1 MKRIYFTLVL
11 GLFLIPTILIA
22 QTVSISGQ
30 VTRHNG
36 DPVPDI
42 EVNCDGN
49 VTTDVDGNFEFTDVA
64 LNYSCDLIPNGVF
77 DKFEEVTVL
86 DAVLMSQHILQ
97 ISSLTNMYQRLAC
110 DVNNTLSITSL
121 DVLKVIQLALRID
134 NSIQENWRFI
144 DADYDFSN
152 PGLSNPGYITVNAMD
167 TITDADFIAI
177 KRGDPAISPD
187 YMPAP
192 PAASSP
198 VFTISNES
206 FQVGEEVQFEVT
218 VEDFSGIIGIQQT
231 FKWDP
236 SVLEFQSA
244 AGTLENGININD
256 TEVAQGLLPSLSTL
270 SSLQILDGEVIM
282 TLNFKA
288 LVAIPNSTE
297 VLFFSDEITARQV
310 VWQNPVD
317 DELFIVD
324 GEYLNG
330 EGTTRI
336 VNAPKGLESFQ
347 IFPNPVEASFYV
359 KALLQNA
366 EYFEISIVN
375 VLGQKVYVE
384 KFDQKELLHEIGFS
398 KFTAGTYFLSLK
410 TADGIQTESFV
421 KN

>member
-1 MKRIYFTLVL
+1 MKKNYLALVV
-11 GLFLIPTILIA
+11 GLFFFPTLLIS

-36 DPVPDI
+36 YPVPDI
-42 EVNCDGN
+42 KINCDGN

-64 LNYSCDLIPNGVF
+64 LNYSCDLTPSGVF

-97 ISSLTNMYQRLAC
+97 TNSITNMYQILAC
-110 DVNNTLSITSL
+110 DANSTQSITSL
-121 DVLKVIQLALRID
+121 DIFKVMQLALRID
-134 NSIQENWRFI
+134 NSTPENWLFI

-152 PGLSNPGYITVNAMD
+152 PGFSNPGSITVNATD
-167 TITDADFIAI
+167 TITDVDFIAI
-177 KRGDPAISPD
+177 KRGDPAISSD

-192 PAASSP
+192 LAAPSP

-218 VEDFSGIIGIQQT
+218 VEDFADIVGIQQT

-244 AGTLENGININD
+244 DGTSANGININD
-256 TEVAQGLLPSLSTL
+256 AEAAQGLLPSLSTINA
-270 SSLQILDGEVIM
+270 LQILDGEVII

-317 DELFIVD
+317 NELFIVD
-324 GEYLNG
+324 GEYMNG
-330 EGTTRI
+330 EGTTGI
-336 VNAPKGLESFQ
+336 VNAPKGLESFE
-347 IFPNPVEASFYV
+347 IFPNPVEDNFHV

-366 EYFEISIVN
+366 EDYEISIVN
-375 VLGQKVYVE
+375 VLGQQVYVE
-384 KFDQKELLHEIGFS
+384 EFDQKELLLEVSFGGFP
-398 KFTAGTYFLSLK
+398 AGTYFLSLT
-410 TADGIQTESFV
+410 TADRIQTESFV
-421 KN
+421 KK